1 MFRFVF
7 YMLSWLLIHP
17 SYAEDDAQ
25 KNVND
30 AYFFAEL
37 ATANIIFHELGHY
50 VIRNYNVQ
58 KFTFEEDLADSFVV
72 YNLLVRPSQF
82 KSSEDY
88 EISSKDRH
96 RVLMAGADIY
106 YYRNLLEIDNT
117 EEVYNHS
124 TDKKRFFNYVC
135 LMKDGN
141 LEFFNSYIEKRQL
154 ENFLNNKCKSRYSNL
169 IQSWNHYIDQNEAWG
184 RNDQDYFTVNFNDTT
199 NKNHQVIIN
208 YLDRENGWIEWAMR
222 NFMVK
227 SKDKITVNFEDCDG
241 VKNAFYI
248 QETKT
253 IKVCYELFLSLKDLR
268 MNILKLKHSL

>member
-1 MFRFVF
+1 MFRFIF
-7 YMLSWLLIHP
+7 FMLSWLLIHP
-17 SYAEDDAQ
+17 SYAEDDVQ

-117 EEVYNHS
+117 EEIYNHS

-169 IQSWNHYIDQNEAWG
+169 IQSWNHYIDLNEAWG

>member
-1 MFRFVF
+1 
-7 YMLSWLLIHP
+7 MLSWLLIHP

>member
-1 MFRFVF
+1 MFRFIF
-7 YMLSWLLIHP
+7 FMLSWLLIHP
-17 SYAEDDAQ
+17 SYAEDDVQ

-117 EEVYNHS
+117 EEIYNHS